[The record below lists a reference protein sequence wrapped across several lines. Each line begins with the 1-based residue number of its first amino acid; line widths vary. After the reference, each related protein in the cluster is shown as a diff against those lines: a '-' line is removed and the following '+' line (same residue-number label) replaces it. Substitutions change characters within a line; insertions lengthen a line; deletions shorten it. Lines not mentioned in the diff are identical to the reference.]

1 MSLFSF
7 KKIYEALKLIKY
19 KLSNCE
25 INNKAVQFKK
35 ISKWPF
41 VYNMIKHVIIYNKM
55 IMKNYISIAN
65 DIIKLKLES
74 NIKSVA

>member
-19 KLSNCE
+19 KLSICE

-41 VYNMIKHVIIYNKM
+41 VYNMIKQVIIYTII
-55 IMKNYISIAN
+55 IMQNYKSIAI
-65 DIIKLKLES
+65 DIIIL
-74 NIKSVA
+74 

>member
-1 MSLFSF
+1 MLLFSF

-35 ISKWPF
+35 ISKWAF
-41 VYNMIKHVIIYNKM
+41 VYNMIKHVIIYTIM
-55 IMKNYISIAN
+55 IMQNYKSIAN
-65 DIIKLKLES
+65 DIIKL
-74 NIKSVA
+74 